1 MGLLRAHIA
10 LGRVE
15 AEGIKAEVVHAA
27 ILAGVAVAALLLLG
41 VILPA
46 AVILFAGEWL
56 FGSIGWGLLL
66 ATELLMAVAA
76 TAAVLAL
83 RLRGPGPAAAIGALA
98 GVIAFVVFGASWF
111 NRLFAWIGDSA
122 GIGLDAAYRPLVV
135 AIVVVGVLG
144 ALAGLIAGGRALGG
158 GGAVAGLVGG
168 LVGGGL
174 LGAFLADDF
183 GWRVGAALGLAVAI
197 AVYAGVLGG
206 RVAAGGIDVEAIK
219 LRFWPQQTIDTTRET
234 IEWAKARN
242 PLGPRS

>member
-1 MGLLRAHIA
+1 M
-10 LGRVE
+10 
-15 AEGIKAEVVHAA
+15 HAA

-41 VILPA
+41 VFLPA
-46 AVILFAGEWL
+46 AVILFTGEWL

-66 ATELLMAVAA
+66 GTELLLAVAA
-76 TAAVLAL
+76 TAVVLAL
-83 RLRGPGPAAAIGALA
+83 RLRGPGPAAGIGALA
-98 GVIAFVVFGASWF
+98 GAIAFVVFGASWF

-135 AIVVVGVLG
+135 AIVVVGALG
-144 ALAGLIAGGRALGG
+144 ALAGLIAGARALGA
-158 GGAVAGLVGG
+158 GGAVVGLAGG

-206 RVAAGGIDVEAIK
+206 RVAAGGVDAEAIK